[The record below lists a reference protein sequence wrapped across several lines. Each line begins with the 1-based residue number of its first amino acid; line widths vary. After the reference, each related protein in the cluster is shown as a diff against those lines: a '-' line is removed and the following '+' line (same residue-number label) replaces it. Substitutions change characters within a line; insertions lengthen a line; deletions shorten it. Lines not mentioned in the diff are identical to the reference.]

1 MQDTNPSPSRD
12 PMELIQLSVGRFQV
26 AEDADDMLG
35 LVHRLPG
42 VVNVWLNGS
51 TLHLECEPG
60 AVDRDAVVE
69 RLHDY
74 GYPIR
79 SA

>member
-1 MQDTNPSPSRD
+1 
-12 PMELIQLSVGRFQV
+12 
-26 AEDADDMLG
+26 
-35 LVHRLPG
+35 
-42 VVNVWLNGS
+42 
-51 TLHLECEPG
+51 LECEPG

-69 RLHDY
+69 RLRDH